1 VSSAILLCRIL
12 FIVVLNIVM
21 LSVHLLSFLMLIVLA
36 KQVNAAVAVAC
47 VFVNDNLPMSMQ
59 LKGREDTLTS
69 QGKAQYGTLWGQN
82 VRPGI
87 LASSICS

>member
-1 VSSAILLCRIL
+1 MSH
-12 FIVVLNIVM
+12 FIYCCAEYRYAECQFAEFHNADC
-21 LSVHLLSFLMLIVLA
+21 SGKTS
-36 KQVNAAVAVAC
+36 KAAVAVAC